1 MSSIRVQLSLMLRAS
16 ALALRVL
23 MLRASLDVSRCR
35 AHASRALALRVVP
48 IAAILL
54 MIGTNTALPADEP
67 EYFGKNLNY
76 WINVLRD
83 RDQEMISLAFDAIR
97 AAGPDAKAAVPDLIA
112 VLEAPFSAIR
122 VGQDSQKVIASKL
135 YDIEIRTGAVDTL
148 ASMGEAAS
156 PATPAVIGWALTP
169 RVIPQAIR
177 NEEDQELY
185 LELVMMDTEQRMR
198 IAGAV
203 NEFGIAGSYAIAK
216 LLSAQDAEKRKFGVA
231 ILNEKAL
238 PIAAELLRSAHCE
251 DRNLGLT
258 ILQDMDLLVARPHL
272 DWLQRLVVCS
282 AN

>member
-1 MSSIRVQLSLMLRAS
+1 MLRAIALALRVLMLRAVALALRVLMLRAV

-54 MIGTNTALPADEP
+54 MIGTNTFALPADEP
-67 EYFGKNLNY
+67 EYFGKTLNY

-83 RDQEMISLAFDAIR
+83 GDREMISLAFDAIR

-112 VLEAPFSAIR
+112 LLEAPFSAIR
-122 VGQDSQKVIASKL
+122 VRQDSQKVIASKL
-135 YDIEIRTGAVDTL
+135 YDIEIRAGAVDTL

-156 PATPAVIGWALTP
+156 PATAAVIGWALTP

-238 PIAAELLRSAHCE
+238 PIAAELLRGELSH
-251 DRNLGLT
+251 
-258 ILQDMDLLVARPHL
+258 
-272 DWLQRLVVCS
+272 S
-282 AN
+282 